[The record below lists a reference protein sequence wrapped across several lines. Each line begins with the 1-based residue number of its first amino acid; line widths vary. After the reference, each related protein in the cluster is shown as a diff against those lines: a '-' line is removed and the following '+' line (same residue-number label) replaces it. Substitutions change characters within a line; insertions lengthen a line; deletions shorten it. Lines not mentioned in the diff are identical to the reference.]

1 MTAEAL
7 VMNKNGIAIA
17 TDSVVTVATL
27 DGPKSYN
34 TINKLFRFS
43 ATEPIAIMIY
53 GSVEFAQ
60 IPWETLI
67 LHHRSQLDTRRLPTV
82 EDYANEFLDYL
93 RRVNSSEED
102 QSSMFFDMMHGH
114 FNMLTDKLRSTL
126 GQRLSDGGTSSHDI
140 ADLVDGVLDQVEDEL
155 MSLVDL
161 PELRGI
167 TLADVVRQYR
177 REIYRARQIA
187 IIHPLPISLSPR
199 SLKRFWRLAHLFL
212 VKAAFSPGAS
222 GVIIAGFGETQLLPS
237 VRAYLIDGIFMNIMK
252 YQITN
257 RRDITKKNQAIVLPF
272 AQTEMVYRFMQ
283 GVDQEYQDY
292 LIELFSEFLSN
303 ITGYV
308 IDNHV
313 PEEQRGRAEEDL
325 RGILAEKLDLLE
337 ALTRDHRQERFTRP
351 VIDAVKNLPKHDL
364 ATLAEALVQLTSL
377 RRKMS
382 TDSQTVGEPID
393 VAIVAKSDGFIWVK
407 KKTYFDFQFNLQNRS
422 LLS

>member
-7 VMNKNGIAIA
+7 VMNKNGVAIA
-17 TDSVVTVATL
+17 TDSVVTVATS

-43 ATEPIAIMIY
+43 ATEPIAIMVY

-60 IPWETLI
+60 LPWETLI
-67 LHHRSQLDTRRLPTV
+67 LHHRNQLGERRLATV

-93 RRVNSSEED
+93 RRVDLTEED
-102 QSSMFFDMMHGH
+102 QSSMFLEMLHGH
-114 FNMLTDKLRSTL
+114 FSMLADRLRSTL
-126 GQRLSDGGTSSHDI
+126 DQRIVDGVTSSHDI
-140 ADLVDGVLDQVEDEL
+140 ADVVEDVLDHVEDEL

-167 TLADVVRQYR
+167 MLTEVVRRYR

-187 IIHPLPISLSPR
+187 IIHPLPISVSRR

-212 VKAAFSPGAS
+212 IKAAFSPGAS
-222 GVIIAGFGETQLLPS
+222 GVIIAGFGEAQLLPS
-237 VRAYLIDGIFMNIMK
+237 VRAYLIDGIFMNVMK

-257 RRDITKKNQAIVLPF
+257 RRDITKQNQAIVLPF

-283 GVDQEYQDY
+283 GVDQEYQAY
-292 LIELFSEFLSN
+292 LIELFSEFLGKVTEY
-303 ITGYV
+303 IVDT
-308 IDNHV
+308 HV
-313 PEEQRGRAEEDL
+313 PVEQRRCAEADL
-325 RGILAEKLDLLE
+325 KGILAEKLDLLE
-337 ALTRDHRQERFTRP
+337 TMTRDHRQAHFTRP
-351 VIDAVKNLPKHDL
+351 IIDAVKSLPKHDL

-393 VAIVAKSDGFIWVK
+393 VAIIAKSDGFIWVK